1 MTKSC
6 EGCSRR
12 AVLQGIG
19 LSAIGTLLLGSCQQA
34 GSDLPTATST
44 SCGSDTCID
53 LGDSN
58 NTALASVG
66 AAMIVDLA
74 SDTVVVIRASDTAVT
89 VLSDVCT
96 HSGCTMNYNDG
107 AKQLDCPCHG
117 SVFSLD
123 GKVVTGPASRPLKV
137 YSATLASNTITIS
150 A

>member
-12 AVLQGIG
+12 AVLHGIG
-19 LSAIGTLLLGSCQQA
+19 ITAIGTLLLGGCQA
-34 GSDLPTATST
+34 GTSLPTAMST
-44 SCGSDTCID
+44 ACGSDICID

-58 NTALASVG
+58 NATLASVG
-66 AAMIVDLA
+66 GAMIVDVA
-74 SDTVVVIRASDTAVT
+74 SDTVVVIRTGDTAVT

-96 HSGCTMNYNDG
+96 HSGCTMDYN
-107 AKQLDCPCHG
+107 ASTKQLDCPCHG

-123 GKVVTGPASRPLKV
+123 GKVVTGPANRPVKV
-137 YSATLASNTITIS
+137 YSATLASNTITIT

>member
-19 LSAIGTLLLGSCQQA
+19 ITAIGTLLLGGCGQD
-34 GSDLPTATST
+34 GTNLPSATST
-44 SCGSDTCID
+44 TCGGDTCID
-53 LGDSN
+53 LGESN
-58 NTALASVG
+58 NAALAAVG
-66 AAMIVDLA
+66 GAMVVDLA

-96 HSGCTMNYNDG
+96 HSGCTMNYNDS

-123 GKVVTGPASRPLKV
+123 GKVVAGPANRPVKV
-137 YSATLASNTITIS
+137 YSATLVSNTITII